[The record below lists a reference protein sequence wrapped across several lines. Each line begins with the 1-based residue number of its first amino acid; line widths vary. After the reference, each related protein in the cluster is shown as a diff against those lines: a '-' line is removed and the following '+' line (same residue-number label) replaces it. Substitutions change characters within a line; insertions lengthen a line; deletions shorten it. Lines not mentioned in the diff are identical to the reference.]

1 LSRRVV
7 GLGRGVRCQG
17 REITRA
23 GEEIFASKTV
33 GVFIKEIGV
42 AGMSPVMFLGIRLYW
57 EGAAVQVFKV
67 LSYGPARRGCSKSKS
82 GQTDREP
89 NY

>member
-1 LSRRVV
+1 
-7 GLGRGVRCQG
+7 
-17 REITRA
+17 
-23 GEEIFASKTV
+23 
-33 GVFIKEIGV
+33 
-42 AGMSPVMFLGIRLYW
+42 MFLGIRLYW
-57 EGAAVQVFKV
+57 EGAAVEVFKV